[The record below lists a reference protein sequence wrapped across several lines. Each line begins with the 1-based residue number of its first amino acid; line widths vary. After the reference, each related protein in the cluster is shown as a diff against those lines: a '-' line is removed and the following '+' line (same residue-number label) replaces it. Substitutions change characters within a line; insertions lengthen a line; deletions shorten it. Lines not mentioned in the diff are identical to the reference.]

1 LGIFQPADI
10 LLPNACDMTKWSVV
24 ACDQF
29 SSEPEYW
36 ERVKREVGG
45 APSSLAMILP
55 EAYLGRGADESGE
68 TAARAMADYLRRG
81 IFEKI
86 ENSFIYVERALSD
99 GKTRRGLVGAVD
111 LEAYDYSPDTA
122 APIRASERTV
132 AERLPAR
139 AAVRR
144 RAALELPHTMALIDD
159 AARSVIEPFAR
170 ETDAMQRLYDFELM
184 EGGGHIRGWR
194 VTGRG
199 AARVT
204 AAFERLRASPR
215 VVIGDGNHSLAAA
228 KSHWDSIKSGSG
240 GGAAAHPARYALVEL
255 NNVYDP
261 AVTFEAIHRVVF
273 DVDARQFIAG
283 LEKAVGGGGAY
294 KIRWRAAGETGEIS
308 ARAACIGDLIE
319 AVQTYI
325 DGTGVRADYI
335 HGADSAIALSGAPG
349 AAAVLLPAMDK
360 SDIFGTVAARGL
372 FPRKSFSIGEARDK
386 RYYLECR
393 RIAAQ

>member
-10 LLPNACDMTKWSVV
+10 LLPRLSDMTRWSVV

-45 APSSLAMILP
+45 APSTLAMILP

-68 TAARAMADYLRRG
+68 AIARAMADYLRRG
-81 IFEKI
+81 LFETI
-86 ENSFIYVERALSD
+86 ENSFIYAERALPD

-144 RAALELPHTMALIDD
+144 RAALELPHIMALIDD
-159 AARSVIEPFAR
+159 AASSVIEPFAR
-170 ETDAMQRLYDFELM
+170 ETDAMRKLYDFELM
-184 EGGGHIRGWR
+184 AGGGRLRGWR

-199 AARVT
+199 AERVT
-204 AAFERLRASPR
+204 EAFERLGASPR

-228 KSHWDSIKSGSG
+228 KAHWDSIKSGLG

-283 LEKAVGGGGAY
+283 LEKAVGGGAY

-308 ARAACIGDLIE
+308 ARAACIGDLIG

-325 DGTGVRADYI
+325 DGTGVRVDYI
-335 HGADSAIALSGAPG
+335 HGADSAAALSAAPG
-349 AAAVLLPAMDK
+349 AVAVLLPAMDK
-360 SDIFGTVAARGL
+360 SDFFGTVAARGL
-372 FPRKSFSIGEARDK
+372 FPRKSFSIGEARGK

-393 RIAAQ
+393 RIVSE